1 MVVLKNLKQSQ
12 TKQITMIKNFT
23 SNLEAT
29 AYGYAM
35 GVLALT
41 ETDSKAEIRI
51 VAVSAESDS
60 RVKLIVK
67 YDGGDK
73 IIGQSYRDEDT
84 RIMMPE
90 ESEPIELTT
99 FFFIDMDSIDLAV
112 EAEKLSTFF
121 EGLKFD
127 EEYDGSDDGDYS

>member
-1 MVVLKNLKQSQ
+1 
-12 TKQITMIKNFT
+12 MIKTFT
-23 SNLEAT
+23 NNLEAT

-41 ETDSKAEIRI
+41 ETDSQAEIRI
-51 VAVSAESDS
+51 VAVSAETDS

-73 IIGQSYRDEDT
+73 ILGQSYRDEDT
-84 RIMMPE
+84 GIMMPE
-90 ESEPIELTT
+90 ELEPIELTT
-99 FFFIDMDSIDLAV
+99 FHYIDMDSIDLSV
-112 EAEKLSTFF
+112 EAEKLSEFF